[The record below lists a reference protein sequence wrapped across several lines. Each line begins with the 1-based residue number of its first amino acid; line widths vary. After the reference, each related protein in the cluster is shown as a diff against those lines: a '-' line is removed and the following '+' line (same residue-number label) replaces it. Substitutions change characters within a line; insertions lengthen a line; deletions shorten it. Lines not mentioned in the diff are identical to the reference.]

1 MKRRVAIIGAGVAGS
16 ICARGLAERGADVT
30 VFDKGR
36 SIGGRLAQRRRD
48 GAVFDH
54 GAQFVR
60 PRDPVLTK
68 LLNAGVMAGS
78 VARWPAAELDQ
89 RPVFIGRPSMATPFK
104 QLLAEVPV
112 RTDCRIV
119 ELARRD
125 DGWHLEA
132 ADGAGHGPFDVVV
145 LAIPAPQARDLLAS
159 AGAAVPSALLAMTG
173 RAVMAPCWALLLAF
187 DPPLDLV
194 GFDARS
200 VESGP
205 IAWLARNTSK
215 PGREGRDAWT
225 VHASANWSTA
235 HLEEAPEAVAATL
248 LAAFRDVTGS
258 GAIEPAYTAAHRW
271 RYALVTEPVGEAA
284 LYDRPSGIGLC
295 GDWCLGGKIEAAFL
309 SGRALVEKMLA
320 ESAEGQP

>member
-1 MKRRVAIIGAGVAGS
+1 MKRRVAIVGAGVAGS
-16 ICARGLAERGADVT
+16 ICARGLADVGVDVT

-60 PRDPVLTK
+60 PRDPVLEK
-68 LLNAGVMAGS
+68 LLNAGIMAGI
-78 VARWPAAELDQ
+78 VARWPAAEGNG
-89 RPVFIGRPSMATPFK
+89 RPVYIGRPSMATPFK

-112 RTDCRIV
+112 NTDCRIAQ
-119 ELARRD
+119 LSRRD
-125 DGWHLEA
+125 EGWYLEA
-132 ADGAGHGPFDVVV
+132 ADGNGHGPFDDVV
-145 LAIPAPQARDLLAS
+145 LAIPAPQAQDLLAS
-159 AGAAVPSALLAMTG
+159 AGAAAPPALRAMTG

-187 DPPLDLV
+187 DPPLALY

-200 VESGP
+200 VENGP
-205 IAWLARNTSK
+205 IAWVARNTSK
-215 PGREGRDAWT
+215 RGREGRDAWT
-225 VHASANWSTA
+225 VHASADWSMA

-258 GAIEPAYTAAHRW
+258 GAIEPTYCAAHRW

-284 LYDRPSGIGLC
+284 LYDRPSGLGLC

-309 SGRALVEKMLA
+309 SGRALVEKLIV